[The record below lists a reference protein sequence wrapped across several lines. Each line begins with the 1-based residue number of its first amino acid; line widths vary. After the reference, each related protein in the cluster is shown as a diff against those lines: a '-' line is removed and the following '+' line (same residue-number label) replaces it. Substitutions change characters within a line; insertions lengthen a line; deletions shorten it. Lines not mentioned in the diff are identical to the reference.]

1 MCIIKARWAIVLG
14 YCSLVT
20 TVWAA
25 SVDINNGRSL
35 SILGKLR
42 AGQLQLGETLSALA
56 RRYDVGYDEVV
67 AANPHIDMQHM
78 QAGDTLIIPSK
89 HLLLAKPR
97 EGIVVNLP
105 ERRLYHYDSQRHVS
119 TYPVGVGEI
128 GWSTPLGVMTIIGKR
143 ENPTWY
149 VPNSVWLKNAEE
161 GVTLPRVVKPG
172 PDNPLGSRAMRLSQ
186 PSYLI
191 HGTNAPSG
199 IGKRSTA
206 GCISLYPEDVVRL
219 YNKSPIDTK
228 VTVIDEDVKWAII
241 DHKLCLELH
250 EPLQHAGDG
259 VSEREAKRAL
269 QQKKIMALASNYTIR
284 ASDKAYWNQ
293 VRHETLGVPQCV
305 WLEEGEQSAGANKNN
320 T

>member
-1 MCIIKARWAIVLG
+1 MFATSVKWSVLLGCI
-14 YCSLVT
+14 T
-20 TVWAA
+20 TVLAS
-25 SVDINNGRSL
+25 SVDVNNGRSL
-35 SILGKLR
+35 SILGKLQ
-42 AGQLQLGETLSALA
+42 AGQMQAGETLSALA
-56 RRYDVGYDEVV
+56 RRYHVGYDEVV
-67 AANPHIDMQHM
+67 AANPHIDIHHM

-105 ERRLYHYDSQRHVS
+105 ERRLYHYDAKQQVS

-143 ENPTWY
+143 KNPTWY

-161 GVTLPRVVKPG
+161 GVTLPRVVQPG
-172 PDNPLGSRAMRLSQ
+172 PDNPLGTRAMRLSQ

-219 YNKSPIDTK
+219 YNNTPIETK
-228 VTVIDEDVKWAII
+228 VTVVDEDLKWAVIH
-241 DHKLCLELH
+241 HKLCVEVH
-250 EPLQHAGDG
+250 APLQHAGDG
-259 VSEREAKRAL
+259 VKEREAKRVV
-269 QQKKIMALASNYTIR
+269 QQKKLMALASNYPIR
-284 ASDKAYWNQ
+284 ASDAAYWSHIQ
-293 VRHETLGVPQCV
+293 HETLGVPQCV
-305 WLEEGEQSAGANKNN
+305 WLDNTGEPSAG
-320 T
+320 TD